1 MKLLESYL
9 VLSNILVAVV
19 LVVILLI
26 VMPFHALS
34 DPDSP
39 HIIVILFIGAVLTAI
54 GIFAL
59 ILIPVIAPSG
69 LMILGGMW
77 MAGGAEQGT
86 LVQGIG
92 SILAITG
99 LCSLWLFGT
108 YMCESYTARY
118 WRMQWS
124 KRSFLERLTGP
135 VAPYNEMPSDFSSGS
150 SKFKSTNAEEIGG
163 MSFNDYRH
171 RQYQQKQLAKGKSVP
186 SGFR

>member
-1 MKLLESYL
+1 MKLLGSYV
-9 VLSNILVAVV
+9 VLSNILVAVA

-69 LMILGGMW
+69 LMILGGLW
-77 MAGGAEQGT
+77 IAGGAEQGT

-92 SILAITG
+92 SILVITG
-99 LCSLWLFGT
+99 LGSLWLFGT

-135 VAPYNEMPSDFSSGS
+135 VAPYNEMPSYSSNGS
-150 SKFKSTNAEEIGG
+150 RKCSATKIEESTG
-163 MSFNDYRH
+163 MSFNDY
-171 RQYQQKQLAKGKSVP
+171 QEYQRKQLEKGKIVP

>member
-1 MKLLESYL
+1 MKFLESYL
-9 VLSNILVAVV
+9 VLSNLLVAVA
-19 LVVILLI
+19 LVVLLLI

-39 HIIVILFIGAVLTAI
+39 HFIVILFIGAVLTAI

-135 VAPYNEMPSDFSSGS
+135 VAPYNEVTWGS
-150 SKFKSTNAEEIGG
+150 SDRSRKFRSKRAEKTG
-163 MSFNDYRH
+163 
-171 RQYQQKQLAKGKSVP
+171 V
-186 SGFR
+186 

>member
-19 LVVILLI
+19 LVVLLLI

-39 HIIVILFIGAVLTAI
+39 HIIVVLFIGAVLTGI

-69 LMILGGMW
+69 LMILGGLW
-77 MAGGAEQGT
+77 MTGGVDQGT
-86 LVQGIG
+86 FVHGIV
-92 SILAITG
+92 SILTIVG
-99 LCSLWLFGT
+99 LGSLWLFGT

-124 KRSFLERLTGP
+124 NRSFLERLTGP
-135 VAPYNEMPSDFSSGS
+135 VAPYNEISWDSSDRSRKFR
-150 SKFKSTNAEEIGG
+150 SKNAEEIGG
-163 MSFNDYRH
+163 MSFNDYRE
-171 RQYQQKQLAKGKSVP
+171 YQRERLAKGKTVP

>member
-9 VLSNILVAVV
+9 VLSNVLVAVV
-19 LVVILLI
+19 LAVLLMI

-39 HIIVILFIGAVLTAI
+39 HIIVILFIGAVLSAI

-69 LMILGGMW
+69 LMILGGLW

-86 LVQGIG
+86 LVHGIG
-92 SILAITG
+92 SILAIIG
-99 LCSLWLFGT
+99 LGSLWLFGT

-124 KRSFLERLTGP
+124 RRSFLERLTGP
-135 VAPYNEMPSDFSSGS
+135 VAPYNEVSWDSSDRTHKFR
-150 SKFKSTNAEEIGG
+150 SKRAE
-163 MSFNDYRH
+163 
-171 RQYQQKQLAKGKSVP
+171 
-186 SGFR
+186 